1 MKLVPLSYNVR
12 SLFVRR
18 SSTLLTIVSIAA
30 TVAVLAGVLSLRSGF
45 QSLFADGGR
54 TDLAV
59 FLRPGATSE
68 GESAFSHDRVD
79 QLVKSLGE
87 IAVDDAGR
95 PLASAET
102 FLALRLRKLDGGET
116 NVPIRGVQPRTF
128 DLRAHEIRFVAGR
141 PFAQGQDEI
150 VVGSGLVERMRGCR
164 LGDVLV
170 VNTTPFHVVGVF
182 ENDGPFDSEIWGDAE
197 RMMEALERRNYS
209 RVIAQIVPGT
219 DMEALAERLADDK
232 NVPAKVLTE
241 RDYLLSQ
248 TTNLTLTLSWLGWGL
263 ASIMGIAAVFTGMN
277 TMLAALTARSHEIGI
292 LLSMGFRPFA
302 IFFSFLFEAVLLSLL
317 GGVLGCVLA
326 LPLHGIRTGTTNFDT
341 FTEVAFAFRVT
352 PDVLVQAVL
361 FALALGLVGGAWPSW
376 RAARL
381 APTHALRRG

>member
-128 DLRAHEIRFVAGR
+128 DLRANEVRFVAGR